1 VKGSE
6 KVKILKLPY
15 ELYEYYKT
23 CVKDNENITRDQAA
37 RKLTRNVLLAK
48 EVPQRNTL
56 EKLKGNKM
64 YHYGSLHIVVRR
76 GRVVHLHNNK
86 GKQFHEGWVKD
97 EQRYEEL
104 TKKLV
109 IVD

>member
-1 VKGSE
+1 M

-23 CVKDNENITRDQAA
+23 CVRDNENITRDQAA

-48 EVPQRNTL
+48 EVPPRNTL

-64 YHYGSLHIVVRR
+64 YQYGFLHIVVRR
-76 GRVVHLHNNK
+76 GRIVHLNNK
-86 GKQFHEGWVKD
+86 GRLDEEWVKD
-97 EQRYEEL
+97 EQRYQEL
-104 TKKLV
+104 TKKLE

>member
-1 VKGSE
+1 M

-23 CVKDNENITRDQAA
+23 CVRDNENITRDQAA

-48 EVPQRNTL
+48 EVPPRNTL
-56 EKLKGNKM
+56 EQLIGNKM

-76 GRVVHLHNNK
+76 GKIVHINNHQ
-86 GKQFHEGWVKD
+86 GKKAHDGWVKD
-97 EQRYEEL
+97 EQLYQEL
-104 TKKLV
+104 TKKLE